1 MAENTLILDE
11 EEYDIDEL
19 TEQQQY
25 LCKHIRDLRQR
36 QDSLRFQMDQLAVG
50 LKGFVDKLKESMD

>member
-11 EEYDIDEL
+11 KEYDIDEL

-25 LCKHIRDLRQR
+25 LCKHIRDLRRR
-36 QDSLRFQMDQLAVG
+36 QDNLRFQMDQLEVG

>member
-11 EEYDIDEL
+11 KEYDIDEL

-25 LCKHIRDLRQR
+25 LCRHIRDLRRR
-36 QDSLRFQMDQLAVG
+36 QDNLRFQMDQLAVG

>member
-25 LCKHIRDLRQR
+25 LCKHIRDLRRR
-36 QDSLRFQMDQLAVG
+36 QDNLRFQMDQLAVG

>member
-1 MAENTLILDE
+1 MADNTLILDE
-11 EEYDIDEL
+11 KEYDIDEL

-25 LCKHIRDLRQR
+25 LCKHIRDLRRR
-36 QDSLRFQMDQLAVG
+36 QDNLRFQMDQLAVG

>member
-11 EEYDIDEL
+11 KEYDIDEL

-25 LCKHIRDLRQR
+25 LCKHIRDLRRR
-36 QDSLRFQMDQLAVG
+36 QDNLRFQMDQLAVG

>member
-1 MAENTLILDE
+1 MAGNTLILDE
-11 EEYDIDEL
+11 KEYDIDEL

-25 LCKHIRDLRQR
+25 LCKHIRDLRRR
-36 QDSLRFQMDQLAVG
+36 QDNLRFQMDQLAVG

>member
-1 MAENTLILDE
+1 MADNTLILDE
-11 EEYDIDEL
+11 KEYDIDEL

-25 LCKHIRDLRQR
+25 LCKHIRDLRRR
-36 QDSLRFQMDQLAVG
+36 QDNLRFQMDQLEVG

>member
-11 EEYDIDEL
+11 KEYDIDEL

-25 LCKHIRDLRQR
+25 LCRHIRDLRQI